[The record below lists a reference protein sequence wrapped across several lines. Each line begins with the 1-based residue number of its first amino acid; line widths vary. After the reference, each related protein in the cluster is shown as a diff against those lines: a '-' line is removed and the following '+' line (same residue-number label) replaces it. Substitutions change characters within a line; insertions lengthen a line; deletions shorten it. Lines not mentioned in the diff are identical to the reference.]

1 MARWW
6 TVVLVRWLA
15 DGYGTPVLPRG
26 RRATGTGHR
35 CLMTASEPLNPFGS
49 YQSAVA
55 RAVVGEPPS
64 ARWL

>member
-1 MARWW
+1 MAMAHLCYR
-6 TVVLVRWLA
+6 A
-15 DGYGTPVLPRG
+15 DVEPRV
-26 RRATGTGHR
+26 TGHR